1 MVTYEGASKDFWTDR
16 LEQELQM
23 VELSALSQLYRYF
36 VIQSSEFY
44 RHNPL
49 CYFWTSNTEGKRIF
63 CYRLIPETFGYTL
76 VSPPEF

>member
-49 CYFWTSNTEGKRIF
+49 CYF
-63 CYRLIPETFGYTL
+63 
-76 VSPPEF
+76 